1 MPEASERDSASSE
14 RPSHHLEMTP
24 GPTSGVQPRMAVVL
38 AAGRSER
45 LRAVTG
51 GGSKALVQLGGLKL
65 VERAVRGLLN
75 MGIGEVVVV
84 VGYHAGPVGAV
95 VSRLK
100 PGRVNAVLAHDW
112 ELGNGSSLAAAEEFM
127 HEQDLFVVITVDHV
141 FGEGTLHNLVR
152 AGEQLEVQP
161 GGSRSE
167 TEPPSQGLVA
177 GEEEPAFEPAGIE
190 FEPEFLDCFLNRRI
204 ERPSRE
210 RVVLRVRIRGER
222 AVAFGKH
229 IDEPAIDCGAFL
241 LPSEAFESQREA
253 AAEGDHT
260 LSGAVSRL
268 AAYRRLRAVPITD
281 RMWWQDIDT
290 PKDLRKARSQLR
302 RSLVKDGDGPVSRYL
317 NRPVS
322 TRISMALAP
331 VRPSPDLISLVSVG
345 LALVAAWLLATSR
358 GILGGIVIYAASV
371 LDGVDGETARLFM
384 RAGPRGAMLD
394 GVLDRVGDAA
404 VMAGLGVW
412 ALSGGSGSSAEL
424 ITWLTVAATA
434 GSLLS
439 MASKD
444 RATALGLP
452 PAPER
457 QLGYLLGGRD
467 GRLLLVAVCSILG
480 RPTLALITVTV
491 TSAVS
496 LALRLRIVRR

>member
-1 MPEASERDSASSE
+1 M
-14 RPSHHLEMTP
+14 
-24 GPTSGVQPRMAVVL
+24 
-38 AAGRSER
+38 
-45 LRAVTG
+45 
-51 GGSKALVQLGGLKL
+51 
-65 VERAVRGLLN
+65 
-75 MGIGEVVVV
+75 
-84 VGYHAGPVGAV
+84 
-95 VSRLK
+95 SRLK
-100 PGRVNAVLAHDW
+100 PGRVNAVLARDW

-127 HEQDLFVVITVDHV
+127 HGQDLFVVITVDHV

-152 AGEQLEVQP
+152 AGEPAVLVDP
-161 GGSRSE
+161 D
-167 TEPPSQGLVA
+167 PSSGA
-177 GEEEPAFEPAGIE
+177 WDEG
-190 FEPEFLDCFLNRRI
+190 C
-204 ERPSRE
+204 
-210 RVVLRVRIRGER
+210 RVRIRGQV

-290 PKDLRKARSQLR
+290 PNDLRKARSQLR